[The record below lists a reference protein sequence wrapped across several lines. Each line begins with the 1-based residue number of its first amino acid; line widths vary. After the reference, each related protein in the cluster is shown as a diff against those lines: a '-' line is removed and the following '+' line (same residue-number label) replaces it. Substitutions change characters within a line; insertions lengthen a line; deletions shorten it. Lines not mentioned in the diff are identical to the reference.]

1 MVPPPPPSRQRAE
14 FAEEHLCAAVDICK
28 RAVGAR
34 CVQGRRA
41 NQKWDV
47 AVSVFGGTTFGG
59 GGFQLSSLAG
69 PIRGEVA
76 SGMRERGGGA
86 GGGFGPPFKN
96 RGERKPRC

>member
-14 FAEEHLCAAVDICK
+14 FAEEHLCAAVDTCE
-28 RAVGAR
+28 RADGAR

-47 AVSVFGGTTFGG
+47 AVSVFGGRRFGG
-59 GGFQLSSLAG
+59 AFHSQAWQVRSEEKPLAG
-69 PIRGEVA
+69 CGRGE
-76 SGMRERGGGA
+76 GGA

-96 RGERKPRC
+96 RGERKTRC